1 MNFFFEKIF
10 KNLNTYQRINQT
22 LKFVDDYNGSSIG
35 RLYATN
41 LPDTKI
47 TQEHFKG
54 RKGQKRW
61 VAGFALSGIVCGLAI
76 IILGVMFT
84 YYIPSNLKTDT
95 NLRSHK
101 EIWSIFLFIIIRYSH
116 DVGQFLKFSK
126 IKTVFFLPKFE

>member
-1 MNFFFEKIF
+1 M
-10 KNLNTYQRINQT
+10 
-22 LKFVDDYNGSSIG
+22 KFVDDYNGSPIG

-101 EIWSIFLFIIIRYSH
+101 EIWLIILFTVFGYSH
-116 DVGQFLKFSK
+116 DEKAISK
-126 IKTVFFLPKFE
+126 ILKDQNYLFFVQF